1 MHARSMTTRCVHRVR
16 ELEPILKL
24 LSSPACKASVFQ
36 SSRYIVTMQRS
47 SELLLPTYGSYI
59 LYPQSST
66 PSYLAVVTSDSDEL
80 CVMLFYVLFF
90 LPPSRIIFKSLH
102 FFTGVPTIAVQSSY
116 TRCTSQHASA
126 MYIPWY
132 RCKCSSRSRVG
143 VHVGCCSR
151 CVATGTENRCD
162 WLHRHIDKV
171 FSMCF
176 GRCPRTLAT
185 IVARLHPVNVMS
197 NVRTTPLKFIY
208 EGRLQEEGSF
218 SGSGATKQTHYP
230 RLPR

>member
-24 LSSPACKASVFQ
+24 LSNPACKASVFQ

-47 SELLLPTYGSYI
+47 SELVLPTYGSYI

-102 FFTGVPTIAVQSSY
+102 FFTGMPTIAVQSSY
-116 TRCTSQHASA
+116 SLHISACIGYIHTMVSLQMLKPLTSRRACGLLQ
-126 MYIPWY
+126 PVCRY
-132 RCKCSSRSRVG
+132 RYG
-143 VHVGCCSR
+143 
-151 CVATGTENRCD
+151 
-162 WLHRHIDKV
+162 
-171 FSMCF
+171 
-176 GRCPRTLAT
+176 
-185 IVARLHPVNVMS
+185 
-197 NVRTTPLKFIY
+197 
-208 EGRLQEEGSF
+208 
-218 SGSGATKQTHYP
+218 KQM
-230 RLPR
+230 

>member
-24 LSSPACKASVFQ
+24 LSNPACKASVFQ

-102 FFTGVPTIAVQSSY
+102 FFTGVHISACIGDIHTMVSLQMLKPL
-116 TRCTSQHASA
+116 TSRRACGLLQ
-126 MYIPWY
+126 PVCRY
-132 RCKCSSRSRVG
+132 RYG
-143 VHVGCCSR
+143 
-151 CVATGTENRCD
+151 
-162 WLHRHIDKV
+162 
-171 FSMCF
+171 
-176 GRCPRTLAT
+176 
-185 IVARLHPVNVMS
+185 
-197 NVRTTPLKFIY
+197 
-208 EGRLQEEGSF
+208 
-218 SGSGATKQTHYP
+218 KQM
-230 RLPR
+230 